1 MTKLAKFDELDS
13 LRTRV
18 EKLVTETY
26 KPKEVDLIDTVE
38 DFLVAAFIFGM
49 DFTNEMLGTNKK
61 LSTDTAN
68 EIINKKVAN
77 ETWKERISEYYKT
90 EDFSYFATLLDT
102 ESMRVFNASALETAK
117 LNGATHKTWKTR
129 EDLKVR
135 DTHSYIQDVK
145 LPIDEKFYTSDGDSA
160 DKPFGFELA
169 SNNCNC
175 RCYLEFSKEKVG
187 E

>member
-49 DFTNEMLGTNKK
+49 DFVNEMLGTNKK

-160 DKPFGFELA
+160 DKPFGFSLP
-169 SNNCNC
+169 NNNINC